1 MLRRLVLAAAGCL
14 LMFGAALAAVDAN
27 TATREQLDAI
37 RGIGP
42 ALSEKIIAERSK
54 SPFKDM
60 NDLQQR
66 VRGIGAQTAKKL
78 EAAGLTVGAARMPAG
93 GGATGGGAAGG
104 GAGGSAPGRTT
115 SGNDALG
122 KGTAPA
128 ARITTLGGGVVT
140 ETNAG
145 HPSAPA
151 RSDGG
156 PRRSDEPRVPGQ
168 SRASSQSRAA
178 GESRAPADTGR
189 AERSESRPAGK

>member
-1 MLRRLVLAAAGCL
+1 MLRRLVLAAAASL
-14 LMFGAALAAVDAN
+14 LTFGAALAAVDAN

-54 SPFKDM
+54 GPFKDM

-78 EAAGLTVGAARMPAG
+78 EAAGLTVGAARAPAGGSATGNSNTGVGGTG
-93 GGATGGGAAGG
+93 GGAT
-104 GAGGSAPGRTT
+104 SRTA
-115 SGNDALG
+115 SGNDAVG

-145 HPSAPA
+145 STNAPLRPDA
-151 RSDGG
+151 
-156 PRRSDEPRVPGQ
+156 
-168 SRASSQSRAA
+168 
-178 GESRAPADTGR
+178 
-189 AERSESRPAGK
+189 AERREPRPAGK